1 VDQPSEF
8 WQRFEP
14 AGSTAS
20 PPYHDRYPATMPDGR
35 VLVLPLRQLPH
46 APDTAVASMISTQAS
61 FEVERAVVG
70 WMAEPARP
78 LEPEVVVGMPTLG
91 LLYARALAE
100 RLGMANW
107 VALGYSRKFWYDD
120 ALAEPVSSITSPG
133 QDKRVYLDPRMLGR
147 LDGRRV
153 LLVDDVV
160 STGTSAVAAMR
171 LLRKTNAKVVGMA
184 FAMLQTE
191 RWRPRLAAEDPAW
204 PALVRGVFATPS
216 FERRADGWWPT

>member
-1 VDQPSEF
+1 VSADEF

-14 AGSTAS
+14 PAS
-20 PPYHDRYPATMPDGR
+20 AANPPFLDRYPAVMPDRR
-35 VLVLPLRQLPH
+35 VLFLPIRPLPH

-61 FEVERAVVG
+61 FEVERAMVG
-70 WMAEPARP
+70 WMAERVRP

-100 RLGMANW
+100 QLGMASW
-107 VALGYSRKFWYDD
+107 VAVGYSRKFWYDE
-120 ALAEPVSSITSPG
+120 ALSEPVSSITSPG
-133 QDKRVYLDPRMLGR
+133 QARRIYLDPRMLGR
-147 LDGRRV
+147 LAGKRA

-171 LLRKTNAKVVGMA
+171 LLAKTEARIVGMA

-191 RWRPRLAAEDPAW
+191 RWRERLAVEDAGW
-204 PALVRGVFATPS
+204 PALVRGVFRTPS
-216 FERRADGWWPT
+216 LERRADGWWPL